1 MVDMLRRVKK
11 GIQMPVSN
19 PITELI
25 NMNISEFLNKYVP
38 KEYSDPDIY
47 QINYLANYKTVYE
60 KILDEKNKEK
70 ILLVVE
76 DESEAKIRGVLAD
89 SDILNWGYKCIND
102 KIAID
107 DTKSFTAFD
116 IANKHYFSVKDTETV
131 QDAINMMRDKM
142 VKHIVVESNDKQF
155 IGIIC
160 KRHIHKRISE
170 ILVHKK

>member
-1 MVDMLRRVKK
+1 MLRRVKK
-11 GIQMPVSN
+11 VIQRPVSN
-19 PITELI
+19 PITDLI
-25 NMNISEFLNKYVP
+25 DMNISEFLNKYVP
-38 KEYSDPDIY
+38 EEYRNPDIY
-47 QINYLANYKTVYE
+47 QINYLANYETVYE

-89 SDILNWGYKCIND
+89 SDILNWGYNCIKD
-102 KIAID
+102 KVVID
-107 DTKSFTAFD
+107 DPNSFTALD
-116 IANKHYFSVKDTETV
+116 IANKYYFSIKDTETV

-155 IGIIC
+155 VGIIC